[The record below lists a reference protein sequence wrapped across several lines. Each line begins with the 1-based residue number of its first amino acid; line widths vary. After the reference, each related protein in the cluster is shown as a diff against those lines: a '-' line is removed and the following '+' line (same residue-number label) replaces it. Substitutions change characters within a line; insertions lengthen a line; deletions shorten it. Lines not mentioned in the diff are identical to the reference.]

1 MCSELFPHI
10 LWKFWKIV
18 LYMIS
23 RLFTKITSGTDLST
37 WTTFLPHVL
46 SSRDQIGNWGLFVT
60 STSFSFHL
68 QSFPFL
74 PVSIPSAMEIA
85 HLHFLCH
92 HINIPLHQV
101 RPLHCR
107 WVVRDLVV
115 KFRQIWRWGWGLSVE
130 IYCAPYIFGV
140 SATYE
145 LYFGD
150 IWYLLPK
157 SPFLEKVRFFLG
169 LKASK
174 AGRLEVF
181 DMALV

>member
-1 MCSELFPHI
+1 MVPAKLFIQKPPVVLI
-10 LWKFWKIV
+10 LA
-18 LYMIS
+18 LGPSSCPM
-23 RLFTKITSGTDLST
+23 FTQTR
-37 WTTFLPHVL
+37 
-46 SSRDQIGNWGLFVT
+46 SSRDQIGNWGLLVT

-74 PVSIPSAMEIA
+74 RVSIPSEMVIT
-85 HLHFLCH
+85 HLHFLWYH
-92 HINIPLHQV
+92 VNIKLHQV
-101 RPLHCR
+101 RLLHCR
-107 WVVRDLVV
+107 SVDRDLVV
-115 KFRQIWRWGWGLSVE
+115 KFRQIWRWGQGLSVE

-157 SPFLEKVRFFLG
+157 PPFLKKVGFFLG

-181 DMALV
+181 NMALG